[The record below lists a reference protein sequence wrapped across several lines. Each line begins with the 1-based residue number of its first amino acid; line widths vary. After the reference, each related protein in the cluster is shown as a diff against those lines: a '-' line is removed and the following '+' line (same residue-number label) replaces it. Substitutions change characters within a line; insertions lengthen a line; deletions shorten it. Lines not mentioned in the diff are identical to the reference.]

1 MNPIFVGIV
10 FLILFAIVLVAV
22 SLGYRFLE
30 TQRKKQVEA
39 MLDVASGRSGE
50 PQTSILVDRSSED
63 PIEQLWYN
71 AAQMQRLTR
80 FIQQSGLTWS
90 VSHLVALTAMFAL
103 AGAILGFFLRPL
115 GFVSFSTLGAAAL
128 LGMLP
133 TLYLRVK
140 RSKRLREFES
150 QLPEALDFLA
160 RSMRAGHAFSISLE
174 MLGAESPDPLGL
186 EFRTLFNELNL
197 GAPLDTALT
206 NFALRVPILDIRLF
220 VSSVLL
226 QKQTGGNLSE
236 ILMRLAFVIRERFR
250 LKGQVRAA
258 SAHGRLT
265 AIVLTV
271 MPIAL
276 VIALMIVAP
285 GYLQVMAK
293 DSDGKY
299 LIAGAVA
306 AQILGYLIMRRITDI
321 KV

>member
-276 VIALMIVAP
+276 VVALMIVAP